1 MNECQIYEL
10 QDKFWN
16 YSSFGGNCYH
26 DGYNPKEID
35 GWEAQEEYPA
45 KKRRY
50 GFFICD
56 KCHKDF
62 MRKHRFQKMLISK
75 VKSISTLYP
84 FEDLIKTNQDI
95 VDFGAIC
102 LMQGLNNFG
111 KARAVELVAIMK
123 EYGYNL
129 NLTGKRTQEGLAFLD
144 SCFKGTH
151 RRNGNAVMVKRRTS
165 AIKSSMKIISI
176 LDTINKKE
184 FTNG

>member
-10 QDKFWN
+10 GYKFSH
-16 YSSFGGNCYH
+16 YGYFGGNCYH
-26 DGYNPKEID
+26 EGYNPKEID

-56 KCHKDF
+56 KCHKEF
-62 MRKHRFQKMLISK
+62 MREHRFHKMLISK
-75 VKSISTLYP
+75 VTSIRTLYP
-84 FEDLIKTNQDI
+84 FEDLIKTNKDI

-102 LMQGLNNFG
+102 LMQGIYGFG
-111 KARAVELVAIMK
+111 KARAVELASIMK
-123 EYGYNL
+123 EYGYDL
-129 NLTGKRTQEGLAFLD
+129 KLTGKRTQEGLKFLN
-144 SCFKGTH
+144 SQFKGESWAM
-151 RRNGNAVMVKRRTS
+151 GKRRTS

-184 FTNG
+184 LQDD